1 MSVSSRSTGS
11 GASVPASLRSLP
23 GCGSTHRSR
32 SCPMSIARSEWAGD
46 VLVVGAGPAGLA
58 VAAELAGQGLSVL
71 LADENQ
77 RPGGQIGRQRF
88 LRSSQAGPDA
98 AGHHDPMLHPGI
110 TYRPGTVCHGF
121 RDGQQA
127 FLTTPAGPMITR
139 TRAVVLATGA
149 AERVIP
155 VPGWTLPGVMTV
167 GAAQAFLKGSGLFPY
182 RRVVVAGTGPLLLA
196 AASQLVSAGVQVVR
210 VVEAACP
217 GLSRWRDA
225 ARLVAGAPL
234 LAQGAGHLLSLA
246 RAGVFPRTGVGVQEI
261 VGEDQVRGARLR
273 RLRRDWSFA
282 DAPPE
287 LVECDAVLLSHG
299 FSSVTDLASQL
310 GADIEWDQ
318 QRQSWR
324 PVRDQ
329 GLRTTAANVWAV
341 GDCAGVGGA
350 QLAELEGRLAG
361 LLIAADLTGR
371 PVRERRVRV
380 LRRRIARLEVFR
392 RGMDMLFAPGTG
404 ISGWHDGSTQVC
416 RCQESTRADIDRA
429 LDDGVEDL
437 HGLKL
442 WTRAGM
448 GPCQGRVCGPVLTAI
463 LASRGCDV
471 SQLAPPRARFPVRPL
486 SVAAVCDAAESCPP
500 STRKGMP

>member
-1 MSVSSRSTGS
+1 MSGGR
-11 GASVPASLRSLP
+11 RQ
-23 GCGSTHRSR
+23 
-32 SCPMSIARSEWAGD
+32 EWAGD
-46 VLVVGAGPAGLA
+46 VLVLGAGPAGLA
-58 VAAELAGQGLSVL
+58 AAAELAEQGLSVL

-88 LRSSQAGPDA
+88 FGASPAGPG
-98 AGHHDPMLHPGI
+98 AGRPHDPMPHPGI
-110 TYRPGTVCHGF
+110 THRPGTVCHGF
-121 RDGQQA
+121 PEGRRA
-127 FLTTPAGPMITR
+127 FLTTPTGPMITD

-182 RRVVVAGTGPLLLA
+182 RRVVVAGSGPLLLA
-196 AASQLVSAGVQVVR
+196 AAAQLVSAGVEVVR
-210 VVEAACP
+210 VVEAARP
-217 GLSRWRDA
+217 GPARWRDA
-225 ARLVAGAPL
+225 VRLLAGAPL
-234 LAQGAGHLLSLA
+234 LAQGAGYLLSLA
-246 RAGVFPRTGVGVQEI
+246 RAGIFPRAGVGVQEI
-261 VGEDQVRGARLR
+261 VGADRVRGVLLR
-273 RLRRDWSFA
+273 RLRPDWSFA
-282 DAPPE
+282 DAAPE

-310 GADIEWDQ
+310 GADLVWDA

-324 PVRDQ
+324 PARDA

-350 QLAELEGRLAG
+350 QLAQMEGRLAG
-361 LLIAADLTGR
+361 RLIAAELTGR
-371 PVRERRVRV
+371 PVEERRIRP

-392 RGMDMLFAPGTG
+392 QGMDLLFAPGAG
-404 ISGWHDGSTQVC
+404 ISGWPAGSTQVC

-429 LDDGVEDL
+429 LDDGVVDL

-448 GPCQGRVCGPVLTAI
+448 GPCQGRVCAPVLTAL
-463 LASRGCDV
+463 LADRGSDPSR
-471 SQLAPPRARFPVRPL
+471 LAPPRARFPVRPL
-486 SVAAVCDAAESCPP
+486 SVAAVCDAATSCP
-500 STRKGMP
+500 SRTREGES